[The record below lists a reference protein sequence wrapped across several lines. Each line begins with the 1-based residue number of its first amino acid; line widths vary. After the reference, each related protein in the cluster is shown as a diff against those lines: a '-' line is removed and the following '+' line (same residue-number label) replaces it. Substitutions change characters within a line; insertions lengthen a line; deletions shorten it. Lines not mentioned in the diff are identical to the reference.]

1 MLDSWIKRSLGWMAA
16 LLAGLAAVA
25 GVYWRGR
32 ARGREQERADT
43 EARLQARAGQARKEV
58 EHVRENVA
66 RSDDDAVAARLK
78 SGWVRGGPEDRR

>member
-1 MLDSWIKRSLGWMAA
+1 MLESWVKRSLGWMAA

-25 GVYWRGR
+25 GCIGG
-32 ARGREQERADT
+32 AGPGREQERADT
-43 EARLQARAGQARKEV
+43 EARLQARAVQARKEV

>member
-1 MLDSWIKRSLGWMAA
+1 MLESWVKRSLGWMAA

-25 GVYWRGR
+25 GGRG
-32 ARGREQERADT
+32 AGPGREQERADT
-43 EARLQARAGQARKEV
+43 EARLQARAVQARKEV

>member
-1 MLDSWIKRSLGWMAA
+1 MLESWVKRSLGWMAA

-25 GVYWRGR
+25 GCIGGR

-43 EARLQARAGQARKEV
+43 EARLQARAVQARKEV

>member
-25 GVYWRGR
+25 GVCGG
-32 ARGREQERADT
+32 AGPGREQERADT

>member
-25 GVYWRGR
+25 GVYWRAG
-32 ARGREQERADT
+32 GREQERADT

>member
-1 MLDSWIKRSLGWMAA
+1 MLESWVKRSLGWMAA

-25 GVYWRGR
+25 GVLEGR
-32 ARGREQERADT
+32 AGREQERADT
-43 EARLQARAGQARKEV
+43 EARLQARAVQARKEV